1 MKKQILAI
9 MVASLFT
16 VVAAAA
22 QANEAAAVVSPVL
35 RGGASEDEWIAQF
48 VQDSLTQNLVRY
60 TKMRVIDRANE
71 SLIMAEQKR
80 SESALYDDADAIEL
94 GRMTSARLVL
104 LCTIQKIGVSWELSL
119 RVNDLETNE
128 IKAVA
133 SGRFSS
139 SELESASAVNT
150 VTAELFQAWGI
161 NLTAEQ
167 KAELSKT
174 NSDETRSVKSLAKG
188 AAAEKAGDTVSALA
202 FYAQTNGA
210 QKAEAETNSARLL
223 DGTIHTGSIKEKAA
237 FFNAQEKKWEE
248 TFSQL
253 QKYLE
258 HELPI
263 FVYDFSDT
271 KDNITG
277 NYVSIA
283 IGQGVKVVPRRAAV
297 LVWKEV
303 VEAWQKILANK
314 ENSSWTQQLR
324 QKYYFG
330 KMRFIYDVKVYL
342 YNDDGSYIENA
353 GWAQTGFWLDY
364 EDARGGNVNANVK
377 SQQKYFE
384 TDRFDEVKFTAIKID
399 DITGDSLVPRI
410 YEVKKYNGDS
420 RGGKALQN
428 PVIVSADEWE
438 EFSKGL

>member
-16 VVAAAA
+16 VVAAA
-22 QANEAAAVVSPVL
+22 QANEAVAVVSPVL

-139 SELESASAVNT
+139 TELESASAVNT

-174 NSDETRSVKSLAKG
+174 NSEETRSVKSLAKG

-223 DGTIHTGSIKEKAA
+223 DGTIPTGSIAQKAKYY
-237 FFNAQEKKWEE
+237 QEQIAKWNKIFADTKLFIE
-248 TFSQL
+248 S
-253 QKYLE
+253 K
-258 HELPI
+258 LPI
-263 FVYDFSDT
+263 FVYDFSEMKDEINMHTDT
-271 KDNITG
+271 VDIT
-277 NYVSIA
+277 VSRGIA
-283 IGQGVKVVPRRAAV
+283 FVMRREAFVVY
-297 LVWKEV
+297 KEV
-303 VEAWQKILANK
+303 WAAWDAIRNK
-314 ENSSWTQQLR
+314 EKNKVWVGDVKTQ
-324 QKYYFG
+324 YFG
-330 KMRFIYDVKVYL
+330 SINSERYGIDIAL
-342 YNDDGSYIENA
+342 LDDDGNVIKMIRKTKEPN
-353 GWAQTGFWLDY
+353 LIL
-364 EDARGGNVNANVK
+364 GGPYATKLK

-384 TDRFDEVKFTAIKID
+384 DAVFQPIKFESIKLSDMPENLHIKVMKVFSYSVSD
-399 DITGDSLVPRI
+399 H
-410 YEVKKYNGDS
+410 KKLF
-420 RGGKALQN
+420 GKELEYT
-428 PVIVSADEWE
+428 IVSADEWE

>member
-16 VVAAAA
+16 VVAAA
-22 QANEAAAVVSPVL
+22 QANEAVAVVSPVL

-139 SELESASAVNT
+139 TELESASAVNT

-174 NSDETRSVKSLAKG
+174 NSEETRSVKSLAKG

-223 DGTIHTGSIKEKAA
+223 DGTIPTGSIAQKAKYY
-237 FFNAQEKKWEE
+237 QEQIAKWNKIFADTKLFIE
-248 TFSQL
+248 S
-253 QKYLE
+253 K
-258 HELPI
+258 LPI
-263 FVYDFSDT
+263 FVYDFSEMKDEINMHTDT
-271 KDNITG
+271 VDIT
-277 NYVSIA
+277 VSRGIA
-283 IGQGVKVVPRRAAV
+283 FVMRREAFVVY
-297 LVWKEV
+297 KEV
-303 VEAWQKILANK
+303 WATWDAIRNK
-314 ENSSWTQQLR
+314 EENKVWV
-324 QKYYFG
+324 G
-330 KMRFIYDVKVYL
+330 DVKTQYL
-342 YNDDGSYIENA
+342 GSIDSERYGIDIALLDDDGNVIKMIRKTKEPH
-353 GWAQTGFWLDY
+353 LIL
-364 EDARGGNVNANVK
+364 GGPYATKLK

-384 TDRFDEVKFTAIKID
+384 DAVFQPIKFESIKLSDMPENLHIKVMKVFSYSVSD
-399 DITGDSLVPRI
+399 H
-410 YEVKKYNGDS
+410 KKLF
-420 RGGKALQN
+420 GKELEYT
-428 PVIVSADEWE
+428 IVSADEWE